1 VMYRRLALL
10 QWIRGLQQQL
20 VDQQTRL
27 QESFDTI
34 LDNRKELIRCLQQR
48 AAPSGPQEQG

>member
-1 VMYRRLALL
+1 MYHHLVLL
-10 QWIRGLQQQL
+10 QWIWGLPHQL